1 MRVLGVV
8 FLAVIAAFAIAPGA
22 TQADG
27 DPASDMLLAQNVF
40 YPFAPAVSAAVQKTL
55 NAEAAAAGHAHF
67 PIKVALIESPADLG
81 AIPSLFAKPEQYASF
96 LDQEIS
102 FANTKDLLLVVMPNG
117 YGVAGLPPPATSAA
131 ASLPKPADRGSDGL
145 ARAALAAIPKLAAAA
160 GHPIGAVSGASG
172 TSAGGGGGGG
182 GGAAAGGIA
191 ALAIGAVVIAGGV
204 MWFRHRRA
212 QIG

>member
-1 MRVLGVV
+1 M
-8 FLAVIAAFAIAPGA
+8 LASTLTPAPA
-22 TQADG
+22 RADG

-40 YPFAPAVSAAVQKTL
+40 YPFSPAVSAAVQKAL

-81 AIPSLFAKPEQYASF
+81 AIPSLFAKPQQYASF

-117 YGVAGLPPPATSAA
+117 YGVAGLTPPATSAA
-131 ASLPKPADRGSDGL
+131 TSLPKPTERGSDGL

-172 TSAGGGGGGG
+172 TSAGNG
-182 GGAAAGGIA
+182 GGAGGGATPAAVA
-191 ALAIGAVVIAGGV
+191 ALAVGAVVIAGGV
-204 MWFRHRRA
+204 MWFRRRRA
-212 QIG
+212 QIR

>member
-1 MRVLGVV
+1 LGVKVLRLV
-8 FLAVIAAFAIAPGA
+8 FLAAIAGLAIVPGA
-22 TQADG
+22 ARADG

-81 AIPSLFAKPEQYASF
+81 AIPSLFAKPQQYASF

-117 YGVAGLPPPATSAA
+117 YGVAGLTPPATSAA
-131 ASLPKPADRGSDGL
+131 TSLPRPTERGSDGL
-145 ARAALAAIPKLAAAA
+145 ARAALAAIPKLAAAS

-172 TSAGGGGGGG
+172 TGAGGGGGGATV
-182 GGAAAGGIA
+182 GGAAA
-191 ALAIGAVVIAGGV
+191 LAVGAVVIAGGV
-204 MWFRHRRA
+204 MWFRRRRA
-212 QIG
+212 QIR